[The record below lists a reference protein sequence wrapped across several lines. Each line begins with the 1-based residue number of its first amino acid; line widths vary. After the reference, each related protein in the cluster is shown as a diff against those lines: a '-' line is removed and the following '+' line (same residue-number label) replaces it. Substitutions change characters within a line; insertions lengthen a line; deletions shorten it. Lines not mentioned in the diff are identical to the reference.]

1 MGSPD
6 RALPLTTS
14 RKEGLCSAQM
24 YFRSDLGQA
33 QPLKL
38 LGCAAN
44 VAQRTLDTGLDAR
57 VAVMRGHNGVIVVT
71 EPVAIVELAL
81 TGAETP
87 LPSPPSGDLGREVR
101 QITIRGRD
109 VAWEW
114 GLSSVSSD
122 YFWMDAGEI
131 LVFPIR
137 DRTQLGDFRLR
148 RAADSVG
155 TTDIRV
161 IYEA

>member
-1 MGSPD
+1 M
-6 RALPLTTS
+6 
-14 RKEGLCSAQM
+14 
-24 YFRSDLGQA
+24 RS
-33 QPLKL
+33 
-38 LGCAAN
+38 
-44 VAQRTLDTGLDAR
+44 
-57 VAVMRGHNGVIVVT
+57 HNGVIVVT

-81 TGAETP
+81 TGADTP
-87 LPSPPSGDLGREVR
+87 LPSPPTGDLLREVR

-114 GLSSVSSD
+114 GLLSVSSNW
-122 YFWMDAGEI
+122 FWMDADEI

-137 DRTQLGDFRLR
+137 DRAQLADFRIR

-155 TTDIRV
+155 TTDIRI